1 MTSPDPQAASVNV
14 VQSMALVHETEMRI
28 NEARA
33 RLVRTHIST
42 AHYRQSLE
50 EISARL
56 SEIYE
61 DMRA

>member
-1 MTSPDPQAASVNV
+1 MTSPDPKTANVNV
-14 VQSMALVHETEMRI
+14 AQSMALVQETQMRVT
-28 NEARA
+28 EARA